1 MKSVKDKW
9 YWKLRRWVKHDL
21 PYLHLE
27 FVRGV
32 KNLWRWFPVI
42 WKDRDWDDHYIYK
55 VLQFKLKN
63 QAEYIGGRGFYLNA
77 KRDAEIMMTCVRL
90 IDKINEEYYGMEYF
104 EYYDYDMSTD
114 NPNRFLEFNVTRDEL
129 DTYYAKY
136 PLTFKK
142 IEAEYGDTKDRSS
155 TALLMG
161 DDRQRKARKLLFKI
175 LEQNIET
182 WWD

>member
-1 MKSVKDKW
+1 MKKIWIDV
-9 YWKLRRWVKHDL
+9 
-21 PYLHLE
+21 
-27 FVRGV
+27 
-32 KNLWRWFPVI
+32 RWFFIRLSMSIKNVIRWLPVI
-42 WKDRDWDDHYIYK
+42 WEDKDWDYSFIYK
-55 VLQFKLKN
+55 ILQFKLKN
-63 QAEYIGGRGFYLNA
+63 QAEYIGRRDWHTRA

-90 IDKINEEYYGMEYF
+90 IDKINEQYYGMEYF

>member
-1 MKSVKDKW
+1 
-9 YWKLRRWVKHDL
+9 
-21 PYLHLE
+21 
-27 FVRGV
+27 
-32 KNLWRWFPVI
+32 
-42 WKDRDWDDHYIYK
+42 
-55 VLQFKLKN
+55 
-63 QAEYIGGRGFYLNA
+63 
-77 KRDAEIMMTCVRL
+77 
-90 IDKINEEYYGMEYF
+90 MEYF
-104 EYYDYDMSTD
+104 EYYDYDMDFGVNS
-114 NPNRFLEFNVTRDEL
+114 RMEFKTTKDEL

-142 IEAEYGDTKDRSS
+142 VVAQYGDAKDRSS

>member
-1 MKSVKDKW
+1 MKKIWIDV
-9 YWKLRRWVKHDL
+9 
-21 PYLHLE
+21 
-27 FVRGV
+27 
-32 KNLWRWFPVI
+32 RWFFIRLSMSIKNVIRWLPVI
-42 WKDRDWDDHYIYK
+42 WRDKDWDESFIYK
-55 VLQFKLKN
+55 ILQFKLKN
-63 QAEYIGGRGFYLNA
+63 QAEYIATRDWHIRA

-104 EYYDYDMSTD
+104 EYYDYDMDFGVGS
-114 NPNRFLEFNVTRDEL
+114 RMEFKSTRDDL

-142 IEAEYGDTKDRSS
+142 IVAQYGDARDRSS

-175 LEQNIET
+175 LDENIET

>member
-1 MKSVKDKW
+1 MKKIWIDI
-9 YWKLRRWVKHDL
+9 
-21 PYLHLE
+21 
-27 FVRGV
+27 
-32 KNLWRWFPVI
+32 RWFFIRLSMSIKNVIRWLPVI
-42 WKDRDWDDHYIYK
+42 WEDKDWDYSFIYK
-55 VLQFKLKN
+55 ILQFKLKN
-63 QAEYIGGRGFYLNA
+63 QAEYIGRRDWHTRA

-90 IDKINEEYYGMEYF
+90 IDKINEQYYGMEYF

-175 LEQNIET
+175 LDENIET

>member
-1 MKSVKDKW
+1 MKKIWIDI
-9 YWKLRRWVKHDL
+9 
-21 PYLHLE
+21 
-27 FVRGV
+27 
-32 KNLWRWFPVI
+32 RWFFIRLTMSIKNVIRWLPVI
-42 WKDRDWDDHYIYK
+42 WKDKDWDESFIYK
-55 VLQFKLKN
+55 ILQFKLKN
-63 QAEYIGGRGFYLNA
+63 QSEYIATRDWHTRA

-104 EYYDYDMSTD
+104 EYYEYDMDFGVGGLMGFKT
-114 NPNRFLEFNVTRDEL
+114 NKDEL

-142 IEAEYGDTKDRSS
+142 IVAQYGDTKDRSS

-161 DDRQRKARKLLFKI
+161 NDRQEKARKLLFKI